1 MNEYT
6 QMIHD
11 IIDKVNPSVYVDN
24 SLELSKQILLAS
36 LIMFGVGLLFIGLNS
51 LLSRYVSNGAG
62 GDKALSSTGQF
73 FIYCSIAFVLIW
85 TQSYKEPIKDTLT
98 DTAKADVSNYVGQ
111 LSNDDYITL
120 QKYVTSYGS
129 QVDLP
134 TEQERAVNNR
144 LIEIFK

>member
-11 IIDKVNPSVYVDN
+11 IIEKVNPSVYVD
-24 SLELSKQILLAS
+24 STIEFSKQVLLAS
-36 LIMFGVGLLFIGLNS
+36 LIMFAFGLLLLGLNS
-51 LLSRYVSNGAG
+51 LLSRYVSSG
-62 GDKALSSTGQF
+62 GDNALSSVGQF
-73 FIYCSIAFVLIW
+73 FVACSIIFVLVW
-85 TQSYKEPIKDTLT
+85 TQSYKKPIKDTLT
-98 DTAKADVSNYVGQ
+98 DTAKSDVSNYVGQ

-120 QKYVTSYGS
+120 QKYVTSYGQ

-144 LIEIFK
+144 LIELFK

>member
-11 IIDKVNPSVYVDN
+11 IIDKVNPSVYVDTFP
-24 SLELSKQILLAS
+24 KQLAYFT
-36 LIMFGVGLLFIGLNS
+36 IGAIIFLFIGLLLFIIS
-51 LLSRYVSNGAG
+51 KPLARLYKFIDYDAVTTCASVCFIGGLFALLSAS
-62 GDKALSSTGQF
+62 
-73 FIYCSIAFVLIW
+73 
-85 TQSYKEPIKDTLT
+85 QSYRKPIIDTLT

-120 QKYVTSYGS
+120 QKYVTSYG
-129 QVDLP
+129 QLVDLP